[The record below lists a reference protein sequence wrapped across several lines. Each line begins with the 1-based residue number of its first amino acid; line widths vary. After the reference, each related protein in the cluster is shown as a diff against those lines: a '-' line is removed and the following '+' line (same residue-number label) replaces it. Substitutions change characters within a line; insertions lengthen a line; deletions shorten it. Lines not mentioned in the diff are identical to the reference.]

1 MDGVG
6 AALRGEA
13 KSARGWRGGSR
24 TMANAIYTVVS
35 ETGRCFQLRA
45 DTEDTYKTLLYLGKS
60 TFNEEIVDVVDE
72 IRAKSEDDGDFCV
85 SPYLGLGEDH
95 KEIPNLFKA
104 RSLVLMEEAMDRL
117 AERLSSG
124 ELVLEESVEVELVE
138 VPEEIEV
145 PEETISQL
153 AERLSS
159 GEVGVEEPVE
169 VGLVEEPVVLEE
181 PIKVP
186 EILVEEVRPRVNIK
200 VIEGLRETEDH
211 SSLFDE

>member
-13 KSARGWRGGSR
+13 KSARGRRGGSR

-138 VPEEIEV
+138 VPEE
-145 PEETISQL
+145 TISQL

>member
-1 MDGVG
+1 
-6 AALRGEA
+6 
-13 KSARGWRGGSR
+13 
-24 TMANAIYTVVS
+24 MANAIYTVVS

-138 VPEEIEV
+138 VPEE
-145 PEETISQL
+145 TISQL